1 MYIYTCIYTHRIV
14 IFRDGKDMTLS
25 EVFESLQ
32 MTSYDL
38 SLDILDVHADNST
51 LHRFD
56 RFNLK
61 YNPCGSR
68 YIYGAPSAKE
78 PYLAKEPYDILD
90 VYTDNNAPL
99 LRSFQTQ
106 IQPLRFQVH
115 FRKNTP
121 AFREIVDRRKL
132 GVGNS

>member
-1 MYIYTCIYTHRIV
+1 MKPPYRIV

-68 YIYGAPSAKE
+68 YIYGALSAKKA
-78 PYLAKEPYDILD
+78 L
-90 VYTDNNAPL
+90 
-99 LRSFQTQ
+99 S
-106 IQPLRFQVH
+106 
-115 FRKNTP
+115 FRKRALRYSRLARRLQRSIALTFLTPNTP
-121 AFREIVDRRKL
+121 PAGYIYT
-132 GVGNS
+132 

>member
-1 MYIYTCIYTHRIV
+1 
-14 IFRDGKDMTLS
+14 MTLS

-38 SLDILDVHADNST
+38 SLDVLDVHADNTT

-68 YIYGAPSAKE
+68 YIFGAFSTKVPYLFAKE
-78 PYLAKEPYDILD
+78 SYLSA
-90 VYTDNNAPL
+90 
-99 LRSFQTQ
+99 
-106 IQPLRFQVH
+106 
-115 FRKNTP
+115 
-121 AFREIVDRRKL
+121 
-132 GVGNS
+132 